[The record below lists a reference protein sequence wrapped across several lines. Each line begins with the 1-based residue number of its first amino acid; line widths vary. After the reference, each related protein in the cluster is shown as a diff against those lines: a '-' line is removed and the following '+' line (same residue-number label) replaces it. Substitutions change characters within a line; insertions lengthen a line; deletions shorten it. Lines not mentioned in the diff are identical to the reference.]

1 MESERRK
8 VYVEVNVTHRPD
20 GTARPNFIKFEND
33 EKYEIGS
40 GSFRLLIGD
49 LYDLYCYHFSLTR
62 RLAEA
67 ADEKALLKIQKS
79 VSGYERRMKRLCR
92 RWGLPTDDTPWA
104 YDTMEKSIRERMLH
118 E

>member
-1 MESERRK
+1 MRSNRSVRRRTMNK
-8 VYVEVNVTHRPD
+8 LTHVSLFS
-20 GTARPNFIKFEND
+20 G
-33 EKYEIGS
+33 IG
-40 GSFRLLIGD
+40 GLD
-49 LYDLYCYHFSLTR
+49 LA
-62 RLAEA
+62 AEA

-92 RWGLPTDDTPWA
+92 RWGLPTNDTPWA

>member
-1 MESERRK
+1 MRSNRSVRRRTVSK
-8 VYVEVNVTHRPD
+8 LTHVSLFS
-20 GTARPNFIKFEND
+20 G
-33 EKYEIGS
+33 IG
-40 GSFRLLIGD
+40 GLD
-49 LYDLYCYHFSLTR
+49 LA
-62 RLAEA
+62 AEA

>member
-1 MESERRK
+1 M
-8 VYVEVNVTHRPD
+8 
-20 GTARPNFIKFEND
+20 FIELRLKAQFCSG
-33 EKYEIGS
+33 KIS
-40 GSFRLLIGD
+40 GSRSRSASGYRGKRFVGAAL
-49 LYDLYCYHFSLTR
+49 SLARTV
-62 RLAEA
+62 
-67 ADEKALLKIQKS
+67 QKS

>member
-1 MESERRK
+1 M
-8 VYVEVNVTHRPD
+8 
-20 GTARPNFIKFEND
+20 ND
-33 EKYEIGS
+33 EKYVIGS

-92 RWGLPTDDTPWA
+92 RWELPTDDTPWA

>member
-1 MESERRK
+1 M
-8 VYVEVNVTHRPD
+8 
-20 GTARPNFIKFEND
+20 ND
-33 EKYEIGS
+33 EKYVIGS
-40 GSFRLLIGD
+40 GSFRLLIGG

-92 RWGLPTDDTPWA
+92 RWGLPTDGYALGLRYNGEIHPGADAP
-104 YDTMEKSIRERMLH
+104 
-118 E
+118 

>member
-1 MESERRK
+1 MRSNRSVRRK
-8 VYVEVNVTHRPD
+8 TMNKLTHVSLFS
-20 GTARPNFIKFEND
+20 G
-33 EKYEIGS
+33 IG
-40 GSFRLLIGD
+40 GLD
-49 LYDLYCYHFSLTR
+49 LA
-62 RLAEA
+62 AEA

>member
-1 MESERRK
+1 M
-8 VYVEVNVTHRPD
+8 
-20 GTARPNFIKFEND
+20 ND
-33 EKYEIGS
+33 EKYMIGS

-92 RWGLPTDDTPWA
+92 RWGLV
-104 YDTMEKSIRERMLH
+104 KLSVLH
-118 E
+118 AGRFENTIQDQRHGHGQYTFEE

>member
-1 MESERRK
+1 MRSNRSVRRRTMNK
-8 VYVEVNVTHRPD
+8 LTHVSLFS
-20 GTARPNFIKFEND
+20 G
-33 EKYEIGS
+33 IG
-40 GSFRLLIGD
+40 GLD
-49 LYDLYCYHFSLTR
+49 LA
-62 RLAEA
+62 AEA

>member
-1 MESERRK
+1 MRLNRSVRRK
-8 VYVEVNVTHRPD
+8 TMNKLTHVSLFS
-20 GTARPNFIKFEND
+20 G
-33 EKYEIGS
+33 IG
-40 GSFRLLIGD
+40 GLD
-49 LYDLYCYHFSLTR
+49 LA
-62 RLAEA
+62 AEA